1 MNTDWQ
7 AFLDSQ
13 GGHIGSDGAAQFDS
27 APADPASALIDLSH
41 LGLIAVSGPEAQDFL
56 QGQLSNDL
64 RELSDTHTQLN
75 SHCSAK
81 GRMLANFRV
90 LRFEESLFLL
100 LPRAQKDSL
109 LKRLRMFLLRAK
121 ATIDDASDALVCVG
135 IVGDCAE
142 DALTHA
148 FGRLP
153 SEPNAMVRK
162 GATALI
168 RIADPH
174 PRYLLIGPAEAAR
187 SAWEAARAAGAEPAN
202 PDLWAL
208 RDIRAGIPTVLPE
221 TSDSFVPQMANMQLI
236 DGVSF
241 HKGCYTGQEVVARM
255 QYLGKLKRRMYIA
268 QAELDADAEPPVP
281 GTLLSSPDSTSEQAP
296 GRVVDARPTGTGRWE
311 MLVVAE
317 ISAAEQGEL
326 RLGDAGPVL
335 SVSPPPYGFPSKDLA
350 QDEPA

>member
-13 GGHIGSDGAAQFDS
+13 GGRIGDDGAAHFDS
-27 APADPASALIDLSH
+27 APAEPACAVVDLSH

-64 RELSDTHTQLN
+64 RELTATHTQLS
-75 SHCSAK
+75 SHCSPK

-90 LRFEESLFLL
+90 LRFDERFLL
-100 LPRAQKDSL
+100 ILPRAQLETL

-121 ATIDDASDALVCVG
+121 ATIEDASDALVCMG
-135 IVGDCAE
+135 LVGDCAN
-142 DALTHA
+142 ASLTHA
-148 FGRLP
+148 FGSLP
-153 SEPNAMVRK
+153 EALNAMVRA
-162 GATALI
+162 GDTALI
-168 RIADPH
+168 RIPDPS
-174 PRYLLIGPAEAAR
+174 PRYLLIGPAESAR
-187 SAWEAARAAGAEPAN
+187 AAWEAACAAGAEPAN

-255 QYLGKLKRRMYIA
+255 QYLGKLKRRMYVA
-268 QAELDADAEPPVP
+268 QATLDADAEPPLP
-281 GTLLSSPDSTSEQAP
+281 GTLLSAASSTSEQAP
-296 GRVVDARPTGTGRWE
+296 GRVVDARATGPGQWE

-317 ISAAEQGEL
+317 ISAAEDGEL
-326 RLGDAGPVL
+326 RLGDSGPL
-335 SVSPPPYGFPSKDLA
+335 LKLSPPPYGFPA
-350 QDEPA
+350 EN